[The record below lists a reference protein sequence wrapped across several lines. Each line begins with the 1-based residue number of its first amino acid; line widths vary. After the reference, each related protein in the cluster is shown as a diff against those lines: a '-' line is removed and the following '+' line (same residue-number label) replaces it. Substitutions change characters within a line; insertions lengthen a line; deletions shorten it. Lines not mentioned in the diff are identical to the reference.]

1 MLTLPTLPT
10 YQPTELDIRIA
21 KELDRA
27 HRERAA
33 AKAKGY
39 WPVVQGCDRVIETLR
54 RLGSDSPYTKGRG
67 NGGR

>member
-10 YQPTELDIRIA
+10 YQPTELDIRIE

-33 AKAKGY
+33 AKAKGF
-39 WPVVQGCDRVIETLR
+39 WPVVQGCDRVIEVLK
-54 RLGSDSPYTKGRG
+54 RLQCGQK
-67 NGGR
+67 

>member
-33 AKAKGY
+33 AKAKGF
-39 WPVVQGCDRVIETLR
+39 WPVVQGCDRVIEVLK
-54 RLGSDSPYTKGRG
+54 RLQSGRA
-67 NGGR
+67 